1 MRIAII
7 SDIHGNLPALINV
20 LDDIQAREIQQVY
33 CLGDLTDFAPWPNE
47 CIHLIKTLN
56 IPCIQG
62 NHDQWIAEDSAIVS
76 LAHHSPEEARAREI
90 AINHSKAI
98 VTGDNKIFLGE
109 LPFQIRLD
117 YRIGNKHWQILL
129 VHAHPDSNNQH
140 LYEDEP
146 DETFALLLEREQADA
161 LIMGHT
167 HYSFI
172 KAIDSKWAINC
183 GSVGRSKETN
193 RDASYLIIEI
203 CKDRIVPEIIQL
215 DFNKSSVRNAIKDSD
230 IPDFYADFWDAK

>member
-62 NHDQWIAEDSAIVS
+62 NHDQWIAEDSVVVS
-76 LAHHSPEEARAREI
+76 LAHHSPEEARVREI

-146 DETFALLLEREQADA
+146 DETFAFLLEREQADA
-161 LIMGHT
+161 LVMGHT

-183 GSVGRSKETN
+183 GSVGRSKEAN

-215 DFNKSSVRNAIKDSD
+215 DFNKSSVRNAIKNSD